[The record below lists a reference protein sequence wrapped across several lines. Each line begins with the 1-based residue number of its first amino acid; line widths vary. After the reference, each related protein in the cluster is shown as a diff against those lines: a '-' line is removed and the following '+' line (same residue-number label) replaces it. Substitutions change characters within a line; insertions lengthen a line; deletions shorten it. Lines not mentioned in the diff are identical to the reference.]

1 MYRSEAIVYD
11 ELVLKSIHVNNCDH
25 LILIYS
31 NTKVWNKMTEENPK
45 ATFLKKKNEQFVI
58 QIKYHTVRE
67 IFLTNKGEGH

>member
-31 NTKVWNKMTEENPK
+31 NTKAWSKMTEENPK
-45 ATFLKKKNEQFVI
+45 AT
-58 QIKYHTVRE
+58 
-67 IFLTNKGEGH
+67 